1 MKCNCDGDTKYTV
14 NEEDSCNK
22 YSACLTYDEL
32 RDMLEKTRILK
43 RYYKDIAN
51 DLSTYRESTERYNL
65 ALQNLN
71 ILNRMEENEISS
83 FE

>member
-1 MKCNCDGDTKYTV
+1 MKCSCGRDAKYTD

-32 RDMLEKTRILK
+32 LDLLEKTRIFK

-51 DLSTYRESTERYNL
+51 DLSTYRKSTERYNL

-71 ILNRMEENEISS
+71 ILNGIENEISS

>member
-1 MKCNCDGDTKYTV
+1 MKCNCDGDTKYLV
-14 NEEDSCNK
+14 NGNDSCNEC
-22 YSACLTYDEL
+22 SVCLTCDEL
-32 RDMLEKTRILK
+32 SKVLEKTRILK

-71 ILNRMEENEISS
+71 TLNKMEENEISS